1 MEYNKILEL
10 EILKFLR
17 VRIGKTFTPEEL
29 FAEISKVCSVTE
41 EDFHIMLRILF
52 MEELINVALNDDK
65 ILEISKILYITKDGL
80 KLLREKKR

>member
-29 FAEISKVCSVTE
+29 FTEISKVCSATE

-80 KLLREKKR
+80 KLLREKKQ